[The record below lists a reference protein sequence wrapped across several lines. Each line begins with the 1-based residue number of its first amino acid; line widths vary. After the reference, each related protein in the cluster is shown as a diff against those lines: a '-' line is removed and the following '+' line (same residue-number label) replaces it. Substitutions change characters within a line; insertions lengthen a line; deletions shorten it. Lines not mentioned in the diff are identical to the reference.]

1 MSYTAIDLSQL
12 PAPDVVETLDY
23 ENILA
28 AMLEDLQQRD
38 PVFNALVE
46 SDPVYKILEVAAYR
60 ETIIRQRV
68 NDAAR
73 AVMLAYAT
81 GPDLDQLG
89 ALFNVERKLLTPAD
103 PTANPPIE
111 AVWESDEE
119 FRRRIQL
126 SLEGLSVAGP
136 EGAYIFHSLS
146 ADPRVQDATATS
158 PAPGEVLVTILS
170 REGDGSAPADLVKSV
185 DKHLQQDDLRPLTDS
200 VTVQGAEIVRYDIR
214 ATIYTYPGP
223 DRAVV
228 LAEARK
234 ALDLYVDEMR
244 RLHKA
249 IPRTGITAALH
260 VEGVQRVELASPA
273 ADLAISATQAGYCRS
288 IRIIDGGTAF

>member
-28 AMLEDLQQRD
+28 AMLKDLQQRD

-46 SDPVYKILEVAAYR
+46 SDPAYKILEVAAYR
-60 ETIIRQRV
+60 ETLIRQRV

-89 ALFNVERKLLTPAD
+89 ALFNVERKLLTQAD

-158 PAPGEVLVTILS
+158 PKPGEVLVTILS

-185 DKHLQQDDLRPLTDS
+185 DKHLQQDDLRPLTDA
-200 VTVQGAEIVRYDIR
+200 VTVQGAEIVGYDIR

-228 LAEARK
+228 LTEARK
-234 ALDLYVDEMR
+234 ELDLYVDEMR

-260 VEGVQRVELASPA
+260 VEGVQRVELSSPA

>member
-12 PAPDVVETLDY
+12 PAPDVVETLDF

-28 AMLEDLQQRD
+28 AMLEDLQGRD

-46 SDPVYKILEVAAYR
+46 SDPVYKVLEVAAYR
-60 ETIIRQRV
+60 ETLIRQRV

-73 AVMLAYAT
+73 AVMLAYAA
-81 GPDLDQLG
+81 GPDLDHIG
-89 ALFNVERKLLTPAD
+89 ARFNVKRKLLSPGD

-111 AVWESDEE
+111 PVWENDQE

-136 EGAYIFHSLS
+136 EGAYIYHSLS

-158 PAPGEVLVTILS
+158 PSAGEVLVTILS
-170 REGDGSAPADLVKSV
+170 REGDGSAPADLVEAV
-185 DKHLQQDDLRPLTDS
+185 DKHLQQDDLRPLTDA
-200 VTVQGAEIVRYDIR
+200 VTVQGAEIVGYDVR

-228 LAEARK
+228 LTEARK
-234 ALDLYVDEMR
+234 ELDLHVAEMR
-244 RLHKA
+244 RLNKS
-249 IPRTGITAALH
+249 IPLTGITAALH
-260 VEGVQRVELASPA
+260 VEGVQRVELDNPP
-273 ADLAISATQAGYCRS
+273 ADLAISATQAAYCRS
-288 IRIIDGGTAF
+288 IEIIDGGTAF

>member
-28 AMLEDLQQRD
+28 AMLEDLQGRD

-60 ETIIRQRV
+60 ETLIRQRV

-81 GPDLDQLG
+81 GTDLNQLG
-89 ALFNVERKLLTPAD
+89 ALFNVERKLLKPAD
-103 PTANPPIE
+103 PTANPPI
-111 AVWESDEE
+111 AAIWESDEE

-146 ADPRVQDATATS
+146 ADSRVQDATATS
-158 PAPGEVLVTILS
+158 PRPGEVLVTILS
-170 REGDGSAPADLVKSV
+170 REGNGSAPADLVKAV
-185 DKHLQQDDLRPLTDS
+185 DNHLQQDDLRPLTDS
-200 VTVQGAEIVRYDIR
+200 VTVQGAKIVGYDIR
-214 ATIYTYPGP
+214 ATIYTYNGP
-223 DRAVV
+223 DSALVIDEAKQRLNRYISNMRK
-228 LAEARK
+228 LAK
-234 ALDLYVDEMR
+234 DV
-244 RLHKA
+244 
-249 IPRTGITAALH
+249 PVSGIFAALH
-260 VEGVQRVELASPA
+260 VEGVQRVELEKPK
-273 ADLAISATQAGYCRS
+273 ADLVIGPTQASYCQS
-288 IRIIDGGTAF
+288 VTVNHGGTDF